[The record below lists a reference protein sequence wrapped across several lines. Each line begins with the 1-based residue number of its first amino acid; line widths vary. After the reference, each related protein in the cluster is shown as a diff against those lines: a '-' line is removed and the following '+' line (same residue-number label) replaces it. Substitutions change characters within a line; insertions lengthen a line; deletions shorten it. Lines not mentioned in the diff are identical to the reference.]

1 MPYLQPVCVFVQKGT
16 LRLFAD
22 WKVTGRE
29 NVPPMGPLIIV
40 ANHQSNFDPSLL
52 ACSIPRTI
60 RFLAKENIF
69 GNPIARWFLYNY
81 GAFPLNREGLDITAY
96 RWARERL
103 NHDQALVFFPEG
115 TRNPGSM
122 GAAKSGVT
130 RLVLRTQAPILPVG
144 LTGSEHLG
152 GLLRHFNPTG
162 KFRVNI
168 GTPFSLPVIEGK
180 PNKAV
185 VESLTHMIMERIA
198 ALLPEEYRGE
208 YRERLKA
215 RRGAT
220 GPASTAL
227 QQKTSGATPSKE
239 P

>member
-1 MPYLQPVCVFVQKGT
+1 MPYLQPGCVFLQKGT
-16 LRLFAD
+16 LRAFST
-22 WKVTGRE
+22 WKVNGRE

-69 GNPIARWFLYNY
+69 GNPIASWFLYNY
-81 GAFPLNREGLDITAY
+81 GAHPLNREGLDIAAY
-96 RWARERL
+96 RWALDRL
-103 NHDQALVFFPEG
+103 SHDEALVLFPEG

-122 GAAKSGVT
+122 GHALPGVT
-130 RLVLRTQAPILPVG
+130 RIALQTQAPILPVG
-144 LTGSEHLG
+144 ITGSERLK

-162 KFRVNI
+162 KLTVNI
-168 GTPFSLPVIEGK
+168 GTPFSLPIIEGK
-180 PNKAV
+180 PDKAV
-185 VESLTHMIMERIA
+185 VNSMTHMIMERIA

-215 RRGAT
+215 PRGAA
-220 GPASTAL
+220 GPASLSAR
-227 QQKTSGATPSKE
+227 QAPAGKAPSKE
-239 P
+239 L

>member
-1 MPYLQPVCVFVQKGT
+1 MPYLQPVCVFLQKGT

-22 WKVTGRE
+22 WKVSGRE

-52 ACSIPRTI
+52 ACSVPRTI

-81 GAFPLNREGLDITAY
+81 GAFPVDREGMDVAAY

-103 NHDQALVFFPEG
+103 SHDQALVLFPEG
-115 TRNPGSM
+115 TRNRGSM
-122 GAAKSGVT
+122 GPAKSGVT
-130 RLVLRTQAPILPVG
+130 RLALQTQAPILPVG
-144 LTGSEHLG
+144 ITGTEHIG

-162 KFRVNI
+162 KLRVNI

-180 PNKAV
+180 PDKAV
-185 VESLTHMIMERIA
+185 VESLTQMVMERIA

-215 RRGAT
+215 RRGAA
-220 GPASTAL
+220 GPAAVAVP
-227 QQKTSGATPSKE
+227 QKAAGTTLSKE